1 MAGRTV
7 EVPAEADKVTG
18 HGCSHER
25 SDEYARYSRS
35 GNIDPKAASNMG
47 AILLRPWKCQR
58 WMRKPGSLQAN
69 LPVVLMLSHEQSHP
83 DRHRQDAAE
92 RSYYIDGAGIWRVF
106 LVYLRHL
113 HCC

>member
-18 HGCSHER
+18 HGCSYER

-47 AILLRPWKCQR
+47 AILLRPGKCQR
-58 WMRKPGSLQAN
+58 WKRKPGGLQAN
-69 LPVVLMLSHEQSHP
+69 LPVVLMLSHEQGHP
-83 DRHRQDAAE
+83 NRHR
-92 RSYYIDGAGIWRVF
+92 
-106 LVYLRHL
+106 
-113 HCC
+113 